1 MAGTPSDV
9 LSMTRAAIYVSIKEV
24 EKLARQLDIHTSIPA
39 LHALEAAVMRLFAC
53 VNCTRVME
61 ERVIFKALDQAHDKV
76 CAQKN
81 MYEEHKVNGAYMHV
95 IEQLLPGAVVPPEK
109 EGGAAGVDAYIAR
122 DIAARLRK
130 WCVDEENQLI
140 RKDSMHAMVSHL
152 KPTSGEMAAL
162 VDKALSSNRSGALG
176 CTGRCPGSWW
186 LLTHLLRSAALAFER
201 SQLEFVVG
209 QLAEHGRSA
218 DLADFARG
226 LQRCSTPRRWQKYL
240 KAIEGA
246 VDEKTFIIL
255 KSKGCAQAGELP
267 EGWLARQR
275 VKAGVVVAAVGA
287 AVLLT

>member
-162 VDKALSSNRSGALG
+162 VDKALSSNRS
-176 CTGRCPGSWW
+176 
-186 LLTHLLRSAALAFER
+186 AFER